1 VAPETIALD
10 VHAHL
15 VPLDAADVAG
25 FDGLSWDD
33 DKGVLIVDGHAIGV
47 KPLYRPAALIDWM
60 NQQRIET
67 AWISAPPP
75 LYRQHLDAADTHAWS
90 AHLTAKLD
98 SIAAAHEGR
107 LAVLAHLP
115 LHHPDIAFKL
125 AEERLAA
132 GGHRF
137 SAPAGGAGDLALS
150 DEAFDPLWAKLDA
163 AAAFVFMHPGECADG
178 RLKSFY
184 LSNLIGNPYESAVA
198 IAHLVFGGIVER
210 FPNIRF
216 CFAHGGG
223 AAAALA
229 GRFQQGYDTD
239 RPGIDKKTKD
249 PRSLMRRICVD
260 CITHDMLA
268 LDLSESVFGQE
279 NILFGSDWPF
289 PMGLLAPHQQLNSL
303 APDRRRTIFC
313 DNPTLLTAPR
323 GT

>member
-1 VAPETIALD
+1 MAPEAIALD

-15 VPLDAADVAG
+15 VPLDATDVAR
-25 FDGLSWDD
+25 FQGLDWDREQ
-33 DKGVLIVDGHAIGV
+33 GVLVVDGHAIGV
-47 KPLYRPAALIDWM
+47 KPLYRPAALVDWM
-60 NQQRIET
+60 DRQRVEQ

-75 LYRQHLDAADTHAWS
+75 LYRQHLDEAETHAWS

-98 SIAAAHEGR
+98 SVGAAHGAR
-107 LAVLAHLP
+107 LCVLAHLP
-115 LHHPDIAFKL
+115 LHHPNVALKL
-125 AEERLAA
+125 ASERIAA

-150 DEAFDPLWAKLDA
+150 DEAYVPLWAALDA
-163 AAAFVFMHPGECADG
+163 AGAFVFMHPGECADG

-184 LSNLIGNPYESAVA
+184 LSNLLGNPYESTVA
-198 IAHLVFGGIVER
+198 IAHLVFGGVIDR

-239 RPGIDKKTKD
+239 RPGIEKSTND
-249 PRSLMRRICVD
+249 PRTALRHICVD
-260 CITHDMLA
+260 CITHDSLA
-268 LDLSESVFGQE
+268 LELSESVFGAE

-289 PMGLLAPHQQLNSL
+289 PMGLLDPHEHFSSL
-303 APDRRRTIFC
+303 AADRRRTIFR
-313 DNPTLLTAPR
+313 DNPTLLMASR
-323 GT
+323 GR